1 MGLFGNLF
9 KGNEGTGYQKT
20 VSQAGSQTIPTPVTP
35 TSGATL
41 NLTKGNVLDLSKQA
55 PGLVNMRVAAGWDMV
70 NHGDDYDLDL
80 CAFLLGENGRLVKSC
95 NSCVY
100 YGEKKSSGIHLDK
113 DNLTGEGD
121 GDDENIYVNL
131 PKIPSDVTKIVFA
144 VVIYNA
150 GVFKTFGKVKNAFVR
165 LVNTDQRDAEICRY
179 NLTEDGGNNTA
190 VIFAELYKYG
200 GNWNFKAVGELCK
213 ASISD
218 LKRKFS

>member
-9 KGNEGTGYQKT
+9 KGNEETKN
-20 VSQAGSQTIPTPVTP
+20 QTSVASVIAEPMQTPVTP
-35 TSGATL
+35 TPGATL

-70 NHGDDYDLDL
+70 NRGADYDLDL

-100 YGEKKSSGIHLDK
+100 YGEKKSTGIYLDK
-113 DNLTGEGD
+113 DNLTGAGD

-131 PKIPSDVTKIVFA
+131 PKIPADVAKIVFA
-144 VVIYNA
+144 VVIYNP
-150 GVFKTFGKVKNAFVR
+150 GRSQTFEGVKNAFVR
-165 LVNTDQRDAEICRY
+165 LVNTDQRDTQICRY

-190 VIFAELYKYG
+190 VIFAELYKDS

-213 ASISD
+213 ASIGD